1 MFSLILLN
9 YNRPANIVKI
19 VDKMKH
25 YNFIDEIIVSNGNE
39 KMCVTIHDKKVKVFQ
54 DYGYINDIYS
64 LDRRFISGMR
74 AKNENLIIMDD
85 DLIIEKEELAKLIK
99 EYTKDTERLVGPF
112 CRNFNQ
118 KTGYKQ
124 GDVYD
129 EVDIVLTRLLL
140 CQKKMC
146 SLFFLCKPLVEPIYK
161 TGIPY
166 GNGEDICFS
175 FFTSLYYRKNHYCF
189 PIKVIELNDEHGLS
203 KKKTHLAYRQK
214 LCHYLIDNSDSFQEF
229 ISHLTV

>member
-1 MFSLILLN
+1 MFSLLLLN
-9 YNRPANIVKI
+9 YNRPTNIVKI
-19 VDKMKH
+19 VDTMKQ
-25 YNFIDEIIVSNGNE
+25 YSFIDEIIISNGNE
-39 KMCVTIHDKKVKVFQ
+39 KTCVTFRDKKVKVFQ

-64 LDRRFISGMR
+64 LDLRFICGMR

-85 DLIIEKEELAKLIK
+85 DLMIEKEELTKLIK
-99 EYTKDTERLVGPF
+99 EYKKDTERLVGSF
-112 CRNFNQ
+112 CRNFNK

-124 GDVYD
+124 EEAYD

-146 SLFFLCKPLVEPIYK
+146 SLFFSCKPLVEPIYK
-161 TGIPY
+161 TGVPY

-175 FFTSLYYRKNHYCF
+175 FFTSLYYKKKHYCL
-189 PIKVIELNDEHGLS
+189 PVKVIELNDENGVS
-203 KKKTHLAYRQK
+203 KNKTHVAYRQK